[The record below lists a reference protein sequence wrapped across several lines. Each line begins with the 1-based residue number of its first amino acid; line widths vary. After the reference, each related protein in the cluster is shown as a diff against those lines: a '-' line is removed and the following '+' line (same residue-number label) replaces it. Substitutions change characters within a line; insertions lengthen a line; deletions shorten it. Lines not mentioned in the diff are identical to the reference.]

1 MRRFGDQG
9 IEILYERLASLRQNG
24 SREICATVWF
34 IAFPKQPKFRG
45 SNIGIFYGRAAEN
58 IRQLERPH
66 DPRDLSRAME
76 IACEVEEAIKQMCSM
91 REQKNVK
98 SIQVFN
104 FKEEE
109 LLCPEQG

>member
-1 MRRFGDQG
+1 
-9 IEILYERLASLRQNG
+9 
-24 SREICATVWF
+24 
-34 IAFPKQPKFRG
+34 
-45 SNIGIFYGRAAEN
+45 
-58 IRQLERPH
+58 
-66 DPRDLSRAME
+66 ME